1 MASYIERRKF
11 LATLGSAAAWPLA
24 AQAQQAAMPA
34 IGVLIA
40 GTPEAFAPLIAAFRK
55 GLQEI
60 GYVEGQNVA
69 IEYRWANNENNRLP
83 ELAADLVR
91 RRVGV
96 IVTPVS
102 TTAALAAKDATA
114 TIPVVFSAG
123 ADPVQAGLVAS
134 LNRPGGNVTGV
145 HFLAATLGA
154 KRLGL
159 LHELRPEAARF
170 AILVNPSNPVSAE
183 TMIKDVTA
191 AAATI
196 GRQIEVV
203 TAGSYPEIDTAFTA
217 LAQKRVDA
225 LLVMADPLFL
235 TRRVQLAT
243 LASRHVL
250 PAIYPLREFAEA
262 GGLMSYGSNQ
272 TERFRQVGIYTGRI
286 LKGAKPADLPVLQ
299 ATVFELVINLQT
311 ARALGIDIPATLIA
325 RADEVIE

>member
-1 MASYIERRKF
+1 VSTRREF
-11 LATLGSAAAWPLA
+11 IGLLGGAAGTWPLA
-24 AQAQQAAMPA
+24 ARAQQAAMPV
-34 IGVLIA
+34 IGLLVA
-40 GTPEAFAPLIAAFRK
+40 GTPETFAPLIAAFRK
-55 GLQEI
+55 GLNET
-60 GYVEGQNVA
+60 GFVEGQSVA
-69 IEYRWANNENNRLP
+69 IEYQWANNENNRLP

-91 RRVGV
+91 RRVAV

-102 TTAALAAKDATA
+102 TAAALAARAATT

-145 HFLAATLGA
+145 HFLAAALGA

-170 AILVNPSNPVSAE
+170 ALLVNPNNPVSAE

-196 GRQIEVV
+196 GRQIEII
-203 TAGSYPEIDTAFTA
+203 TAGSYREIDTAFAT
-217 LAQKRVDA
+217 LVQKRA
-225 LLVMADPLFL
+225 EGLLVMPDPMFL

-243 LASRHVL
+243 LATRHAL
-250 PAIYPLREFAEA
+250 PAIYPLREFVEA

-272 TERFRQVGIYTGRI
+272 TERFRQVGIYTGRV
-286 LKGAKPADLPVLQ
+286 LKGERPADLPVMQ

-311 ARALGIDIPATLIA
+311 ARALALEIPATLNA

>member
-1 MASYIERRKF
+1 MSRMKRREF
-11 LATLGSAAAWPLA
+11 ITLLAGAGVAWPLA
-24 AQAQQAAMPA
+24 ARAQQLSPPV
-34 IGVLIA
+34 IGLLVA

-55 GLQEI
+55 GLNET

-69 IEYRWANNENNRLP
+69 IEYRWANNENNQLP

-91 RRVGV
+91 RRVAV
-96 IVTPVS
+96 IVSPVS
-102 TTAALAAKDATA
+102 TTAALAAKAATT

-145 HFLAATLGA
+145 HFLAAALGA

-170 AILVNPSNPVSAE
+170 ALLVNPSNPVTAQ
-183 TMIKDVTA
+183 TMINDVTA
-191 AAATI
+191 AGATI

-203 TAGSYPEIDTAFTA
+203 TAGSYRDIDTAFAA
-217 LAQKRVDA
+217 LVQKRADA
-225 LLVMADPLFL
+225 LLVMPDPMFL

-243 LASRHVL
+243 LATRHAL

-272 TERFRQVGIYTGRI
+272 TERFRQVGIYAGRI
-286 LKGAKPADLPVLQ
+286 LKGEKPANLPVMQ

-311 ARALGIDIPATLIA
+311 ARALGLDIPATLIA